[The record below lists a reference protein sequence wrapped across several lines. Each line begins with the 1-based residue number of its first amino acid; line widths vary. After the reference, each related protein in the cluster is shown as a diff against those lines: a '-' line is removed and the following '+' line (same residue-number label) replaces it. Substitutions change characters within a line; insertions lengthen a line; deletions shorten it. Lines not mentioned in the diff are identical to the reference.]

1 MAASTSNDLKS
12 SLGKLED
19 TLNEY
24 LVKKSPVTLPTNIK
38 EVIVKFAPW
47 VTLVLLVMTLPILLA
62 VFGLGAILTP
72 LSFLGG
78 VNAGVN
84 YMITMVVS
92 AVTVVLEGLAIPGLF
107 KKSKGG
113 WNLVFYA
120 SLVGVVQNVL
130 TFNVGGLVIGS
141 LLGLYFLFQ
150 VREYYK

>member
-1 MAASTSNDLKS
+1 MAAQNDLKS

-19 TLNEY
+19 TLAEY
-24 LVKKSPVTLPTNIK
+24 LVKKAPVQLPKNVK
-38 EVIVKFAPW
+38 DVIVQFAPW

-62 VFGLGAILTP
+62 VFGLSAILAP

-78 VNAGVN
+78 VNAGMN
-84 YMITMVVS
+84 YFITLAVA

-107 KKSKGG
+107 KRSKGA
-113 WNLVFYA
+113 WNLLFYA